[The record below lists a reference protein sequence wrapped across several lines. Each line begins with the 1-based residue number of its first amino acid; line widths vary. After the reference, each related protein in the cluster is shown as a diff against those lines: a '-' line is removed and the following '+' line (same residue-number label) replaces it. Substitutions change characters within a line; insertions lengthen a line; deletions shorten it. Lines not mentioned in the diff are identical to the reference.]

1 MQEMFTAVFRNIR
14 VLLLT
19 IALELKAA
27 INGLRKPKS

>member
-1 MQEMFTAVFRNIR
+1 MQEMFTAVFRNIK

-27 INGLRKPKS
+27 INVLRKPKS

>member
-14 VLLLT
+14 ILFLT